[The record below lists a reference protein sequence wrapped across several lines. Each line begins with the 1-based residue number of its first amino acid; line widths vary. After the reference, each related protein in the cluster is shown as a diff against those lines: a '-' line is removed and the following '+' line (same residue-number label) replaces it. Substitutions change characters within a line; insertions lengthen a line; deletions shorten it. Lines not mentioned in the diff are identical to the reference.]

1 LVARTS
7 SNSGTAPSR
16 SRRNGRAWASL
27 VAGFLSVATL
37 PAAIALAQLLEEVEL
52 LDAAAA
58 IPLAAALGIAALVLA
73 RGARRQIERTIG
85 RVGGRVPAR
94 FGRLLGVLGV
104 CLAISASIAVASY
117 YALSQWAE

>member
-7 SNSGTAPSR
+7 SNSGTAPP
-16 SRRNGRAWASL
+16 SRRNGRAWGSL
-27 VAGFLSVATL
+27 VAGLLSVATL
-37 PAAIALAQLLEEVEL
+37 PVAVALAQLLEQVEL

-85 RVGGRVPAR
+85 RVGGRAPAR
-94 FGRLLGVLGV
+94 FGRVLGVLGL
-104 CLAISASIAVASY
+104 CLAVSASIAVASY
-117 YALSQWAE
+117 YALSQWAD